1 MLTIAT
7 SLGNFQYNFLPMG
20 LATSSCYYQR
30 LMYEVVAGLPNVFVY
45 LDDIIVM
52 SQTKEQHAQLLDK
65 LFERLKVHGL
75 VENETKCVFRVN
87 SLIFL
92 GHKVSED
99 GIASSEEKVRTITEL
114 QQPSTVK
121 ELRRYLG
128 MNQYYAKFVKHSS
141 QWLQLLYALVNSTP
155 RNQSLRWTTE
165 LTNCFI
171 QSKTALSQATQLAFP
186 DITAATEL
194 VVDASG
200 THIGAVL

>member
-1 MLTIAT
+1 
-7 SLGNFQYNFLPMG
+7 MG

-30 LMYEVVAGLPNVFVY
+30 LMNEVVAGLPNVFAY

-52 SQTKEQHAQLLDK
+52 FQTKEQHAQLLDK

-75 VENETKCVFRVN
+75 VVNETKCVFCVN

-99 GIASSEEKVRTITEL
+99 GMAPSEEKVKTITQF

-128 MNQYYAKFVKHSS
+128 M
-141 QWLQLLYALVNSTP
+141 
-155 RNQSLRWTTE
+155 
-165 LTNCFI
+165 
-171 QSKTALSQATQLAFP
+171 
-186 DITAATEL
+186 
-194 VVDASG
+194 
-200 THIGAVL
+200 